1 MFLAPDRGPFY
12 SLHHARLQTNDIPE
26 FVPRQYDS
34 EEDIKRK
41 LQEEFPR
48 TEPRNPEFAEVSPRR
63 GLRKNGK
70 PDLRLRENRRS
81 LGLQNKDGSPDMRFK
96 INKEKFGNKVSVAS
110 SQTSNP
116 ASRSSYTA
124 GPVKGDGT
132 PDMRFKANRGIVN
145 T

>member
-1 MFLAPDRGPFY
+1 MFLAPDRGSFH
-12 SLHHARLQTNDIPE
+12 SFQHALLQTVDILE
-26 FVPRQYDS
+26 FVPGD
-34 EEDIKRK
+34 EDIKRK

-132 PDMRFKANRGIVN
+132 PDMRFKANSE
-145 T
+145 